1 MAKARPDAVFLLL
14 RAAAT
19 GPRRQ
24 TIGALA
30 ARAGL
35 SYGVARRAADEA
47 ARQGWLVLCETDIR
61 GRQHLHWEL
70 TEAGGRQ
77 LAAALSGRAG

>member
-1 MAKARPDAVFLLL
+1 MAKTRPDAVFLLL

-19 GPRRQ
+19 GSRRQ

-47 ARQGWLVLCETDIR
+47 AR
-61 GRQHLHWEL
+61 
-70 TEAGGRQ
+70 
-77 LAAALSGRAG
+77 

>member
-1 MAKARPDAVFLLL
+1 MAKARSDAVFLLL

-77 LAAALSGRAG
+77 LAAVLSGRAG

>member
-1 MAKARPDAVFLLL
+1 MAKARSDSVLLLL

-19 GPRRQ
+19 GSRRQ

-30 ARAGL
+30 AQAGL

-47 ARQGWLVLCETDIR
+47 TRQGWLVLCEADFR
-61 GRQHLHWEL
+61 GRQHLHWEM
-70 TEAGGRQ
+70 TEAGGRR
-77 LAAALSGRAG
+77 LADVLAGRAG